1 MRCPPMPCPLFRP
14 ASALARAAAV
24 LVAAAV
30 LDVAPVHGQDF
41 DAGKSAPSLFAANC
55 SACHRT
61 PRGLGKRMN
70 RFSLY
75 SYMREHYTSSQATAA
90 ELTAYLLAV
99 GGEAPRAKPKPAP
112 PRQAATAAA
121 SAASRSPAPPAA
133 RASSASSRRGNRIP
147 DPIATPRPPGDV
159 PNH

>member
-1 MRCPPMPCPLFRP
+1 VS
-14 ASALARAAAV
+14 ASARAAAV
-24 LVAAAV
+24 LVAAAM
-30 LDVAPVHGQDF
+30 LEAAPGYGQDF

-55 SACHRT
+55 SACHHT

-90 ELTAYLLAV
+90 ELTAYLLAT
-99 GGEAPRAKPKPAP
+99 GGEAPRAKPKSAP
-112 PRQAATAAA
+112 PHQAATAAA

-133 RASSASSRRGNRIP
+133 DASPASSRRSKRIP
-147 DPIATPRPPGDV
+147 DPISTPRPPGDV
-159 PNH
+159 PGH